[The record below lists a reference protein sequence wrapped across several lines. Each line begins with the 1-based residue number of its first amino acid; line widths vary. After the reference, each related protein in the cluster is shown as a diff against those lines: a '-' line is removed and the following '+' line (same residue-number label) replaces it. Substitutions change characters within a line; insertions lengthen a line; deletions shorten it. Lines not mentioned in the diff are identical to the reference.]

1 MIKSREVYEC
11 ELNNVLIKL
20 DITPNY
26 RGYEY
31 IVHAIRLIFRK
42 PERLQYVTKELY
54 PVVAQQYCTDWR
66 AVEHSIRIA
75 VSRSWDED
83 PERFKDLFMGWVKQK
98 PSAGRFLSVLY
109 AYLSFAQE
117 GHQIEEKEKN
127 I

>member
-1 MIKSREVYEC
+1 MLKSREVYKC
-11 ELNNVLIKL
+11 ELNNILIKL

-31 IVHAIRLIFRK
+31 IVYAIRLIFEK

-54 PVVAQQYCTDWR
+54 PGVAQQYRTDWR
-66 AVEHSIRIA
+66 AVEHSIRIS

-83 PERFKDLFMGWVKQK
+83 PERFKDLFAGWVKEK
-98 PSAGRFLSVLY
+98 PSSGRFLAVLY

-117 GHQIEEKEKN
+117 GKKD
-127 I
+127 